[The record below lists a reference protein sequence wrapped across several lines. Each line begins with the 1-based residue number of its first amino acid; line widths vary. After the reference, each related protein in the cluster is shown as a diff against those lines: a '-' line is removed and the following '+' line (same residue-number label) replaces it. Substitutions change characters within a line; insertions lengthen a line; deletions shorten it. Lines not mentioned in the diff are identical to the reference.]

1 MTNEQKQSQWF
12 VLEVDI
18 EYLIPFLNGE
28 RIKYYFI
35 SVSFILSED
44 DHFRVIKIVK
54 EMRKSSTNENIL
66 R

>member
-1 MTNEQKQSQWF
+1 MRYDKWAKKI

-28 RIKYYFI
+28 RIKYYFLLL
-35 SVSFILSED
+35 SFTLSEE